1 MKKLTMLIAMAM
13 LSLTAMAQTNF
24 RHISFAEAQKAAKKE
39 KKLIFVDF
47 YTSWCGP
54 CKYMANTIF
63 PQKAVGDFM
72 NDKFVCV
79 KYDAEKEEAD
89 LVNRSNLQA
98 YPTFIIFNADG
109 TEVNR
114 KVGGGSAESFIAD
127 MDRLRKA
134 EFTPEKIRERY
145 NNGER
150 TPNLIKAYVG
160 LLAQEGAMSYEKRK
174 EKMNQ
179 IDTIV
184 KQYFDGLNDKQRLSA
199 DNFFLYKSY
208 CDNTA
213 DEKMQ
218 YLFANRDKA
227 SKSVRADVDSIL
239 TKAYTREV
247 ANILNFYKPFDS
259 SSYARFR
266 QQAITLNVFQKPSY
280 QGYLE
285 VCDAYASGDMSKYID
300 AVEKN
305 MTTKCK
311 DDNFTLLNGMGA
323 ALSKANPELKQRAAK
338 LLRNSLLYMPGNNIS
353 FLGTAIMKLEETIN
367 TH

>member
-63 PQKAVGDFM
+63 PKKAVGDFM

>member
-1 MKKLTMLIAMAM
+1 MKKLTMLLAMAM

-24 RHISFAEAQKAAKKE
+24 RHISFAEAQKAAEKE

-54 CKYMANTIF
+54 CKQMANTIF

-79 KYDAEKEEAD
+79 KYDAEKEEAE
-89 LVNRSNLQA
+89 LVKRSNIQA

-134 EFTPEKIRERY
+134 EFKPEKTRERY

-150 TPNLIKAYVG
+150 TPNLIQAYVG
-160 LLAQEGAMSYEKRK
+160 LLAQEGSRSYRKREETK
-174 EKMNQ
+174 NQ
-179 IDTIV
+179 IDSIIM
-184 KQYFDGLNDKQRLSA
+184 QYFDGLNDKQRLSA

-208 CDNTA
+208 CDDTA
-213 DEKMQ
+213 DKKMQ

-239 TKAYTREV
+239 TKAYAGELTS
-247 ANILNFYKPFDS
+247 ILYFSKPFDS

-266 QQAITLNVFQKPSY
+266 QQAITLNVFKEPSY

-300 AVEKN
+300 VVEKN
-305 MTTKCK
+305 MTTKNK
-311 DDNFTLLNGMGA
+311 EYNFTLLYGMGP
-323 ALSKANPELKQRAAK
+323 ALSKADPALKQRATK
-338 LLRNSLLYMPGNNIS
+338 LIRNSLIDMPGDKIS
-353 FLGTAIMKLEETIN
+353 FLGAAIMKLEETID

>member
-1 MKKLTMLIAMAM
+1 MKKLTILLAMAM
-13 LSLTAMAQTNF
+13 LSLSAMAQTNF
-24 RHISFAEAQKAAKKE
+24 RHISFAEAQKAARQE

-54 CKYMANTIF
+54 CKHMANTVF

-89 LVNRSNLQA
+89 LVKRSNVLA

-114 KVGGGSAESFIAD
+114 KIGGGSAESFIAD
-127 MDRLRKA
+127 IDRLRKA

-145 NNGER
+145 SNGER
-150 TPNLIKAYVG
+150 TPELIKAYVS
-160 LLAQEGAMSYEKRK
+160 LLAQEGDMSREMRK

-179 IDTIV
+179 IDTVI

-208 CDNTA
+208 CDDTA
-213 DEKMQ
+213 DPKMQ

-227 SKSVRADVDSIL
+227 SKSVRADVDSII

-247 ANILNFYKPFDS
+247 AYILTFFKPFDS
-259 SSYARFR
+259 NSYARFR
-266 QQAITLNVFQKPSY
+266 QQAITLNVFKKPLY

-300 AVEKN
+300 VIEKN

-311 DDNFTLLNGMGA
+311 DDNFALLNGMGA
-323 ALSKANPELKQRAAK
+323 ALSKANPALKQRAAK
-338 LLRNSLLYMPGNNIS
+338 LIRNSLIDMPGNNIS
-353 FLGTAIMKLEETIN
+353 FLGTTIMDLEETID

>member
-54 CKYMANTIF
+54 CKYMANTVF

-114 KVGGGSAESFIAD
+114 KIGGGSAESFITD

-150 TPNLIKAYVG
+150 TPNLIKAYVA
-160 LLAQEGAMSYEKRK
+160 LLAQEGAMSHEKRK
-174 EKMNQ
+174 EKKKQ
-179 IDTIV
+179 TDSII

-208 CDNTA
+208 CDDTA
-213 DEKMQ
+213 DPKMQ

-227 SKSVRADVDSIL
+227 SKSVRTDVDSIIA
-239 TKAYTREV
+239 KAFTREV
-247 ANILNFYKPFDS
+247 RYILNFYKPFDS
-259 SSYARFR
+259 NSYARFR
-266 QQAITLNVFQKPSY
+266 QQAITLNAFNKPLY

-300 AVEKN
+300 AIEKN

-311 DDNFTLLNGMGA
+311 DDSFTLLNGMGA

-338 LLRNSLLYMPGNNIS
+338 LIRNSLLYMPGNNIS
-353 FLGTAIMKLEETIN
+353 FLGTTIMKLEETIN

>member
-1 MKKLTMLIAMAM
+1 MKKITMLFAMAM
-13 LSLTAMAQTNF
+13 LSLAAMAQTNF
-24 RHISFAEAQKAAKKE
+24 RHISFAEAQKAAQQE

-89 LVNRSNLQA
+89 LVKRSNIQA

-127 MDRLRKA
+127 MDRLRSA
-134 EFTPEKIRERY
+134 EFTPEKVRERY
-145 NNGER
+145 GKGER
-150 TPNLIKAYVG
+150 TPGLIRAYVA
-160 LLAQEGAMSYEKRK
+160 LLAEEGAMSYEKRG
-174 EKMNQ
+174 EKMDQ
-179 IDTIV
+179 IDSIIV
-184 KQYFDGLNDKQRLSA
+184 QYFDGLNDKQRLSA

-213 DEKMQ
+213 DKKMQ
-218 YLFANRDKA
+218 YLYANRDKA
-227 SKSVRADVDSIL
+227 GKSVRADVDSIL
-239 TKAYTREV
+239 ATTYTRE
-247 ANILNFYKPFDS
+247 ASSILNFYKPFDA

-266 QQAITLNVFQKPSY
+266 RQAITLDAFHQPLY
-280 QGYLE
+280 EGYLE
-285 VCDAYASGDMSKYID
+285 VCDAYASGDMGKYVD
-300 AVEKN
+300 AVERN

-311 DDNFTLLNGMGA
+311 DDNFSLLNGMGS
-323 ALSKANPELKQRAAK
+323 ALTKADPALKQRAAK
-338 LLRNSLLYMPGNNIS
+338 IIRNSLIDMPGSNIS
-353 FLGTAIMKLEETIN
+353 FLGTAIMKLEETDD

>member
-184 KQYFDGLNDKQRLSA
+184 KQYFDGLNNKQRLSA

>member
-1 MKKLTMLIAMAM
+1 MKKLTILLAMAM
-13 LSLTAMAQTNF
+13 IGLTAVAQTNF

-114 KVGGGSAESFIAD
+114 KIGGGSAESFITD

-134 EFTPEKIRERY
+134 EFTPEKIHERY
-145 NNGER
+145 SNGER
-150 TPNLIKAYVG
+150 TPNLIKAYVA
-160 LLAQEGAMSYEKRK
+160 LLAQEGAMSHEKRK
-174 EKMNQ
+174 EKKKQ
-179 IDTIV
+179 TDSII

-199 DNFFLYKSY
+199 DNFFLYRSY

-218 YLFANRDKA
+218 YLFANRNKA
-227 SKSVRADVDSIL
+227 SKSVRADVDSII
-239 TKAYTREV
+239 TKAFTREV
-247 ANILNFYKPFDS
+247 TYILNFYKPFDS
-259 SSYARFR
+259 NSYARFR
-266 QQAITLNVFQKPSY
+266 QQAITLNVFKKPLY

-300 AVEKN
+300 AIEKN

-338 LLRNSLLYMPGNNIS
+338 LLRNSLIYMPGNNIS
-353 FLGTAIMKLEETIN
+353 FLGSAIMKLEETIN

>member
-311 DDNFTLLNGMGA
+311 DDKFTLLNGMGT
-323 ALSKANPELKQRAAK
+323 ALSKADPALKLRAAD
-338 LLRNSLLYMPGNNIS
+338 LIRNSLNDMPGSKIYV
-353 FLGTAIMKLEETIN
+353 LGKAIMELEKT
-367 TH
+367 TDSH

>member
-1 MKKLTMLIAMAM
+1 MKKLTMLLAMVM
-13 LSLTAMAQTNF
+13 LSLSAMAQTNF
-24 RHISFAEAQKAAKKE
+24 RHISFAEAQKAARQE

-54 CKYMANTIF
+54 CKHMANTVF

-89 LVNRSNLQA
+89 LVKRSNVQA

-114 KVGGGSAESFIAD
+114 KIGGGSAESFIAD
-127 MDRLRKA
+127 IDRLRKA

-145 NNGER
+145 SNGER
-150 TPNLIKAYVG
+150 TPELIKAYVG
-160 LLAQEGAMSYEKRK
+160 LLAQEGDMSREMRK
-174 EKMNQ
+174 KKMNQ
-179 IDTIV
+179 IGAVI

-199 DNFFLYKSY
+199 DNFFLYRSH
-208 CDNTA
+208 CDDTA

-218 YLFANRDKA
+218 YLFANRDKV
-227 SKSVRADVDSIL
+227 SKSLRADVDSIL
-239 TKAYTREV
+239 TQAYTRE
-247 ANILNFYKPFDS
+247 AAIILNFYKPFDPS
-259 SSYARFR
+259 AYARFR
-266 QQAITLNVFQKPSY
+266 QQAVTLDAFQKPFY
-280 QGYLE
+280 QGCLE

-311 DDNFTLLNGMGA
+311 DDKFTLLNGMGT
-323 ALSKANPELKQRAAK
+323 ALSKADPALKLRAAD
-338 LLRNSLLYMPGNNIS
+338 LIRNSLNDMPGSKIYV
-353 FLGTAIMKLEETIN
+353 LGKAIMELEKT
-367 TH
+367 TDSH

>member
-1 MKKLTMLIAMAM
+1 MKKLTMLLAMAM
-13 LSLTAMAQTNF
+13 LSLSAMAQTNF
-24 RHISFAEAQKAAKKE
+24 RHISFAEAQKAAEKE

-47 YTSWCGP
+47 YTSWCVP
-54 CKYMANTIF
+54 CKIMINTVF

-72 NDKFVCV
+72 NDRFVCV

-89 LVNRSNLQA
+89 LVKSSKIKV
-98 YPTFIIFNADG
+98 YPTFVIFNADG

-114 KVGGGSAESFIAD
+114 KMGGGSAESFIAD
-127 MDRLRKA
+127 IDRLCKA
-134 EFTPEKIRERY
+134 DFAPEKVRERY

-150 TPNLIKAYVG
+150 TPNLIKAYVA
-160 LLAQEGAMSYEKRK
+160 LLAQEGATSYEKHK
-174 EKMNQ
+174 EMKNQ
-179 IDTIV
+179 IASVT
-184 KQYFDGLNDKQRLSA
+184 KKYFEGLNDKQRLSA
-199 DNFFLYKSY
+199 DNFFLYRSH
-208 CDNTA
+208 CDDTA

-227 SKSVRADVDSIL
+227 SKSVRADVDSII

-247 ANILNFYKPFDS
+247 AYILTFFKPFDS
-259 SSYARFR
+259 NSYARFR
-266 QQAITLNVFQKPSY
+266 QQAITLNVFKKPLY

-300 AVEKN
+300 VIEKN

-311 DDNFTLLNGMGA
+311 NDNFTLLNGMGA

-338 LLRNSLLYMPGNNIS
+338 LIRNSLIDMPGNNIS
-353 FLGTAIMKLEETIN
+353 FLGTTIMDLEETID

>member
-367 TH
+367 MH

>member
-353 FLGTAIMKLEETIN
+353 FLGTAIMKLEETID